1 MGRPSNGI
9 ATLLRIIAILT
20 FIGGALIGFEE
31 GQGYYEFYFE
41 EAMPYWAGTF
51 VAGSVFLGFAEIIT
65 LLQGINDKLNKAP
78 QGDNDNH
85 DQIPGDATQESQTVY
100 RFVCRSCGKKNTG
113 WYQKCPNCGAVGKM
127 EKLPKVETIIEAN
140 DIPIT
145 GKNIA
150 TSNMHSGGWV
160 CPNCGRNHYDYE
172 TSCSCGKSRLDT

>member
-1 MGRPSNGI
+1 MERPYNAI

-20 FIGGALIGFEE
+20 FIGGAILGWSA
-31 GQGYYEFYFE
+31 GDGYRTFYFE
-41 EAMPYWAGTF
+41 EALPYWAGTF
-51 VAGSVFLGFAEIIT
+51 VSGSVFLGFAEIIT
-65 LLQGINDKLNKAP
+65 LLQGINDKLYK
-78 QGDNDNH
+78 
-85 DQIPGDATQESQTVY
+85 IPKDHHEKIAGDATQESQTVY
-100 RFVCRSCGKKNTG
+100 RFVCRSCGTKNTG

-127 EKLPKVETIIEAN
+127 EKLPKAETIIESN

-145 GKNIA
+145 DKNNA